1 MKASKHKD
9 DNLFKDP
16 GIQYQ
21 KETITENITLLD
33 YFLDLIDKSFCFVCL
48 RPVSCVAYVDCI
60 LDGPI
65 LTAPSDYLM
74 FNNFFNKINNFI
86 VI

>member
-1 MKASKHKD
+1 
-9 DNLFKDP
+9 
-16 GIQYQ
+16 
-21 KETITENITLLD
+21 
-33 YFLDLIDKSFCFVCL
+33 
-48 RPVSCVAYVDCI
+48 

-86 VI
+86 VIWDMDISLRSTSLWWRPYNFVVAILT